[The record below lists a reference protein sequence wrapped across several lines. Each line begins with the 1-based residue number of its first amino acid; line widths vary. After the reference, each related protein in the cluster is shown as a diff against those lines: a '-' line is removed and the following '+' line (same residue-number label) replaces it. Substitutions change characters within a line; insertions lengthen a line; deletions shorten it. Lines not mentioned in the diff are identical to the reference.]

1 MQQLNRALE
10 SDRLYLRPLVS
21 EDSDMYY
28 PNMLNE
34 EVRRLTGTQRIFSKN
49 MIDNYIEEIQ
59 NETDRI
65 HLLIVLKEEDR
76 IIGEVALQDIDYV
89 NRNSNIRIALF
100 NQADFSKGFGTEALK
115 LLLNYGF
122 GVLNL
127 HRIEL
132 NVFSYNARAI
142 KAYEKLGF
150 IQEGVQREVLFY
162 NHEYHDSITMSILEN
177 EFRKSEGIK

>member
-1 MQQLNRALE
+1 MKQLNRTLE

-21 EDSDMYY
+21 EDSDFYY
-28 PNMLNE
+28 SNMMNE
-34 EVRRLTGTQRIFSKN
+34 EVRRLTGTQRIFTKQ
-49 MIDNYIEEIQ
+49 MIENYIEETQ
-59 NETDRI
+59 NESDRV
-65 HLLIVLKEEDR
+65 HLLIVLKEEDL

-89 NRNSNIRIALF
+89 NRNSNIRVALF
-100 NQADFSKGFGTEALK
+100 NEADFSKGFGTEALK

-132 NVFSYNARAI
+132 NVYSYNARAI

-150 IQEGVQREVLFY
+150 IQEGIQREVLYY
-162 NHEYHDSITMSILEN
+162 NHQYHDSITMSILES
-177 EFRKSEGIK
+177 EFRKTKE